1 MRADNSEDTLGLT
14 VLDEPNAKTQSDS
27 TLLSLKLKA
36 ISKDIKMIN
45 ETETVVKSA
54 TSMRDIDSWIQN
66 IRLLHETTASASTS
80 LTLLHSNR
88 LPDVEQLMQE
98 WNQDFENALNNH
110 SIPTADLDCSLE
122 EYVNIICGIICF
134 SFKLYVN

>member
-1 MRADNSEDTLGLT
+1 VLKPDNSEDSLGLT

-27 TLLSLKLKA
+27 TLLTLKLKA

-45 ETETVVKSA
+45 EPETAVKTA

-66 IRLLHETTASASTS
+66 IRLLHETTASASKS
-80 LTLLHSNR
+80 LTLLHSHR

-98 WNQDFENALNNH
+98 WSEDFENALNVH

-122 EYVNIICGIICF
+122 EYVNIICGIKEFIF
-134 SFKLYVN
+134 LIK

>member
-1 MRADNSEDTLGLT
+1 VPRPDNSDDSLGLT

-36 ISKDIKMIN
+36 ISKDVKMIN
-45 ETETVVKSA
+45 EPETAVKTA

-66 IRLLHETTASASTS
+66 IRLLHETTASTSTS
-80 LTLLHSNR
+80 LTLLHSHR

-98 WNQDFENALNNH
+98 WNEDFENALNFH
-110 SIPTADLDCSLE
+110 SIPTVDLDCSLE
-122 EYVNIICGIICF
+122 EYVNIICGIKEFIF
-134 SFKLYVN
+134 